1 LEYPK
6 LDVMELKQLEYFV
19 QIAQIGS
26 FSKAAIVLSVA
37 QPALSKQIR
46 RLEVE
51 LHRSLFNR
59 NGRGVSLTDDGSLF
73 LDHARE
79 ILDQV
84 SRARNA
90 LGSRRGPTVGKVVM
104 ATPPSTGKSM
114 TQHLL
119 SAFRARFPDAKLEI
133 IEERSRSVYELL
145 MMGRIDIGV
154 LYDFSPSSRLE
165 AATLREDALYLVS
178 PASRASSPKLKQV
191 NFRDLE
197 KYPLILPGL
206 YHATRTLVEM
216 EAANAGM
223 KLNVV
228 QEIEGSSLILP
239 LVERGYGHAILLG
252 SSLDRNGPH
261 RALRRS
267 AIVRPTLK
275 RVLTVAIMAQRPV
288 SRLTRE
294 TVSLIRQHFGAAS
307 GEKTPVTLR
316 LPMES

>member
-1 LEYPK
+1 
-6 LDVMELKQLEYFV
+6 MELKQLEYFV

-26 FSKAAIVLSVA
+26 FSKAAIMLSVA

-59 NGRGVSLTDDGSLF
+59 NGRGVSLTEEGTLF

-79 ILDQV
+79 ILDLV

-90 LGSRRGPTVGKVVM
+90 LSSRRGPTVGKVVM
-104 ATPPSTGKSM
+104 ATPPSTGA
-114 TQHLL
+114 TLTRDLL
-119 SAFRARFPDAKLEI
+119 TAFRARFPDAKLEI
-133 IEERSRSVYELL
+133 IEERSRAIYELL

-154 LYDFSPSSRLE
+154 LYDFSPTSRLE
-165 AATLREDALYLVS
+165 AATLREDPLYLVS
-178 PASRASSPKLKQV
+178 PTSSSPKAKYV
-191 NFRDLE
+191 NLRDLG

-206 YHATRTLVEM
+206 YHATRALVEM
-216 EAANAGM
+216 EAANAGI

-252 SSLDRNGPH
+252 SSLDRSGS
-261 RALRRS
+261 RQALRRT
-267 AIVRPTLK
+267 AIVRPKLK

-294 TVSLIRQHFGAAS
+294 TVSLLRQYLGAPSAGRS
-307 GEKTPVTLR
+307 R
-316 LPMES
+316 

>member
-1 LEYPK
+1 
-6 LDVMELKQLEYFV
+6 MELKQLEYFV

-26 FSKAAIVLSVA
+26 FTKAAIMLSVA

-59 NGRGVSLTDDGSLF
+59 NGRGVSLTEEGTLF

-79 ILDQV
+79 ILEQV
-84 SRARNA
+84 GRAKNA
-90 LGSRRGPTVGKVVM
+90 LSSRRGPTVGKVVM
-104 ATPPSTGKSM
+104 ATPPSTGG
-114 TQHLL
+114 TLIRDLL
-119 SAFRARFPDAKLEI
+119 TAFRERFPDATLEI
-133 IEERSRSVYELL
+133 IEERSRAIYELL

-165 AATLREDALYLVS
+165 ASTLREDPLYLVS
-178 PASRASSPKLKQV
+178 PASRAVSPKAKQV

-197 KYPLILPGL
+197 KIPLILPGL
-206 YHATRTLVEM
+206 YHTTRALVEM
-216 EAANAGM
+216 EAANAGIR
-223 KLNVV
+223 LNVV

-239 LVERGYGHAILLG
+239 LVDRGHAHSILLG
-252 SSLDRNGPH
+252 SSLERNGLYS
-261 RALRRS
+261 ALRRRV
-267 AIVRPTLK
+267 IVRPGLK

-294 TVSLIRQHFGAAS
+294 TVDLIRQYLGKV
-307 GEKTPVTLR
+307 ER
-316 LPMES
+316 